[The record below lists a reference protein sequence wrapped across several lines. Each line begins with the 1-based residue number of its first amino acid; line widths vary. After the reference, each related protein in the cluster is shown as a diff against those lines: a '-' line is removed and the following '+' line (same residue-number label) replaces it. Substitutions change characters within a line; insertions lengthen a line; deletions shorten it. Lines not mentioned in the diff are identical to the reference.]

1 MANVFVKWGQFITL
15 VDLTTLI
22 LAIVAI
28 IVFHIFVQWF
38 CHPQFKRPPGPF
50 PIWPLLG
57 NLPLLGKIPHQ
68 DLYKLSK
75 TYGDIMELKLGS
87 VHVVIISSPQMAEQV
102 LKTHDHLFAFR
113 PKSIVSQS
121 ISYGGLSIAFSSQ
134 GDYWRQ
140 LRMIHAL
147 ELLNAKSLHA
157 SKNEEKPMEIY
168 TRSCNASLN
177 VLTRLLYGKRYLGSG
192 LSSKECEEF
201 NDIIHEEMKIL
212 GAVNISD
219 FVPLL
224 KPFDLHG
231 IIPRLNNIR
240 LKVDQFFDK
249 IIQNHSREK
258 NLNHSKYFLD
268 VLFLLLKELLE
279 ASTDTSI
286 TVIEWAL
293 AELLKHPKFM
303 KKVQDELDDVIG
315 QDRVIDESDIP
326 QLKYFQAVVKEVFR
340 LHPPATLLVPHQ
352 NMEACK
358 IGGYHILPKTQ
369 IFVNVWAIHR
379 HSFAYENPLEFNP
392 DRFLQTNV
400 DLKGKHFELIPFG
413 SGRRICPGIL
423 LGLLIVQMH
432 LARLLHSFTWKLPK
446 GENPQDMDMGEVSG
460 ITIRKVIPLHAIAI
474 PRLPQHLYLAPQFT

>member
-1 MANVFVKWGQFITL
+1 MC
-15 VDLTTLI
+15 
-22 LAIVAI
+22 
-28 IVFHIFVQWF
+28 HYVQ
-38 CHPQFKRPPGPF
+38 
-50 PIWPLLG
+50 
-57 NLPLLGKIPHQ
+57 
-68 DLYKLSK
+68 
-75 TYGDIMELKLGS
+75 
-87 VHVVIISSPQMAEQV
+87 
-102 LKTHDHLFAFR
+102 
-113 PKSIVSQS
+113 
-121 ISYGGLSIAFSSQ
+121 
-134 GDYWRQ
+134 
-140 LRMIHAL
+140 
-147 ELLNAKSLHA
+147 
-157 SKNEEKPMEIY
+157 
-168 TRSCNASLN
+168 
-177 VLTRLLYGKRYLGSG
+177 
-192 LSSKECEEF
+192 
-201 NDIIHEEMKIL
+201 
-212 GAVNISD
+212 
-219 FVPLL
+219 
-224 KPFDLHG
+224 
-231 IIPRLNNIR
+231 
-240 LKVDQFFDK
+240 
-249 IIQNHSREK
+249 
-258 NLNHSKYFLD
+258 
-268 VLFLLLKELLE
+268 ELLE

-460 ITIRKVIPLHAIAI
+460 ITTRKVIPLHAIAI